1 MIPYKNKLTEFSR
14 FYFKVVSLYYKK
26 GNATIIEVLGRGC
39 LKKLKNNVKTI
50 FYSFTK
56 NFTYIKQSFVKE
68 K

>member
-1 MIPYKNKLTEFSR
+1 MNTGKMEN
-14 FYFKVVSLYYKK
+14 VAV
-26 GNATIIEVLGRGC
+26 IEVLGRGC

-68 K
+68 KSKFV